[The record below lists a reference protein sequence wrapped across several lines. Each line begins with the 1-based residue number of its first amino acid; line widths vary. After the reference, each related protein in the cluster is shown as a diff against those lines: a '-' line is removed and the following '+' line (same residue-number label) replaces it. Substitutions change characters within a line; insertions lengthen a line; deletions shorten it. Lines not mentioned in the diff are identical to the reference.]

1 MKRPSEL
8 ARIAAFTRPFARGPQ
23 RGVVAGP
30 GDDCALVRPT
40 PGRLLVCKVDEVVDG
55 VHFGPAFRPAEI
67 GHKALAVALS
77 DLAAAGATP
86 RFCLVAIGCGRS
98 EPRLP
103 GIARGMAKL
112 AARHG
117 VALVGGNFTR
127 TEALSLSV
135 TALGEV
141 EPAHALRREGARPGE
156 LLCVTGG
163 LGLAALGL
171 RRLATGRAARLGAA
185 ERAQLTPTPRVAF
198 GRALA
203 GRASACI
210 DLSDGLLHDL
220 GQLCRRSGV
229 GAALEVD
236 ALPLPP
242 EVRRAKDG
250 VALALSG
257 GEDYELLL
265 SIPPARLL
273 ALQRLARASG
283 TQLTPIGRIT
293 RGRGLRLR
301 GGEALPVSLREGFD
315 PYR

>member
-8 ARIAAFTRPFARGPQ
+8 ARIAAFTRPFRGGPAA
-23 RGVVAGP
+23 GVVAGP
-30 GDDCALVRPT
+30 GDDCALLRPS
-40 PGRLLVCKVDEVVDG
+40 PGRLLVAKVDEVVEG

-86 RFCLVAIGCGRS
+86 RFCLVAIGCAPD
-98 EPRLP
+98 EARLP
-103 GIARGMAKL
+103 GIARGMATL

-127 TEALSLSV
+127 TAALSLGV

-141 EPAHALRREGARPGE
+141 RPAHALRRRGARAGD
-156 LLCVTGG
+156 LLCVTGA

-171 RRLATGRAARLGAA
+171 RRLARGRPARLGPA
-185 ERAQLTPTPRVAF
+185 ERAQLTPTPRVEF
-198 GRALA
+198 GRRLA
-203 GRASACI
+203 GNARASI

-220 GQLCRRSGV
+220 GQLCKRSGV
-229 GAALEVD
+229 GAELALE
-236 ALPLPP
+236 ALPIPAA
-242 EVRRAKDG
+242 VRAAPDG
-250 VALALSG
+250 LALALAG

-265 SIPPARLL
+265 AVAPARLA
-273 ALQRLARASG
+273 ALQRIAQETG
-283 TQLTPIGRIT
+283 TPLTVIGRIT
-293 RGRGLRLR
+293 RGRRLRLR
-301 GGEALPVSLREGFD
+301 GGEALPAALLVGWD